1 MDKAKAKT
9 KRIGNLILNGLLYI
23 FLMICIFSVFVTT
36 LSKKD
41 SDGAAEVF
49 GYQMRVVVSDSMAA
63 CEYTDVSDFEIKD
76 IPLRSMVFVKV
87 MPDDPAEADEFY
99 RSFAVGDVLTFRY
112 VYTTQVT
119 ITHRIT
125 SIVENDEGGFTIK
138 LAGDNKNTED
148 GQLIQTIETAKPNN
162 MNYVIGKVVGQSY
175 PFGLFMSFLTNPLG
189 IVLVIIVP
197 CAIII
202 LFELIKIMRV
212 LGADKKQ
219 RENAEKEK
227 KDNELEELKKRL
239 AELEALKNAQPA
251 QPPQPTAQSTETAQP
266 TETAQSAE
274 AVATENN
281 EDNKE
286 E

>member
-1 MDKAKAKT
+1 MSNAKIK
-9 KRIGNLILNGLLYI
+9 KIGNIFANVFMYAFLALAVLALI
-23 FLMICIFSVFVTT
+23 VTVV
-36 LSKKD
+36 SKKD
-41 SDGAAEVF
+41 PDGTAELF
-49 GYQMRVVVSDSMAA
+49 GFQMRVVTSESMSK
-63 CEYTDVSDFEIKD
+63 CDLTDVSGFEIKD

-87 MPDDPAEADEFY
+87 MPDDPAKADEWY
-99 RSFAVGDVLTFRY
+99 RSIKVGDVLTFRY
-112 VYTTQVT
+112 LYTTQVT
-119 ITHRIT
+119 ITHRVI
-125 SIVENDEGGFTIK
+125 SIEESPEGGFIIE

-202 LFELIKIMRV
+202 LFELIKIIRI

-219 RENAEKEK
+219 REKAEKTQ

-251 QPPQPTAQSTETAQP
+251 QPPQPTAQSTESAQP
-266 TETAQSAE
+266 TETAQPAE
-274 AVATENN
+274 AATENN